1 MISKCRDNREN
12 ADLLEFINL
21 LVLTVN
27 IFVALFGII
36 EEWIMVVIDIVNAD
50 LENALAFVVRVRFDE
65 LHANIEMVERLHA
78 EIVLFAIIFDVTSVV
93 IVIWVNRKRYIEV

>member
-93 IVIWVNRKRYIEV
+93 MIVIWVRRKR

>member
-1 MISKCRDNREN
+1 MISECRDNREN

-50 LENALAFVVRVRFDE
+50 LENALAFVIRVRFDE
-65 LHANIEMVERLHA
+65 LHANIEMMERLHA

-93 IVIWVNRKRYIEV
+93 MIVIWVRRKR

>member
-50 LENALAFVVRVRFDE
+50 LENALAFVIHVRFDE
-65 LHANIEMVERLHA
+65 LHANV
-78 EIVLFAIIFDVTSVV
+78 
-93 IVIWVNRKRYIEV
+93 

>member
-1 MISKCRDNREN
+1 MISECRDNREN

-50 LENALAFVVRVRFDE
+50 LENALAFVIRVRFDE
-65 LHANIEMVERLHA
+65 LHANV
-78 EIVLFAIIFDVTSVV
+78 
-93 IVIWVNRKRYIEV
+93 